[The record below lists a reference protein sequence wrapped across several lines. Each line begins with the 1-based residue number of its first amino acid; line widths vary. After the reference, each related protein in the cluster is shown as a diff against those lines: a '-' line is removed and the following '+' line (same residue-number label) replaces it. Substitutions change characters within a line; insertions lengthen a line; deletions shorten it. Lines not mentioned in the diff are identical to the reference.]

1 MFVKINKK
9 KSIEIIV
16 IISMEIREFDIHQSR
31 IEYFAFLRYEHDISI
46 VILVI
51 LLSWYNEKNQGI

>member
-1 MFVKINKK
+1 M
-9 KSIEIIV
+9 

-31 IEYFAFLRYEHDISI
+31 IAYFAFLRYEHDISI

>member
-1 MFVKINKK
+1 M
-9 KSIEIIV
+9 